1 MALGHQVDIL
11 GSNPDAIVLNEVY
24 NCKRSLLSSAGGT
37 LHATRWVEWAFFSHL
52 LCPSKVDIA
61 METGPYLYWLILAS
75 FLDSSFVLPK
85 IILQDAKRLLKATS
99 NSLQIRFQELIRFK
113 SRLLD
118 AKGCSQPFSW
128 AREYLLQA
136 RSARLDKPAEKPVVP
151 VAVTFVM
158 DATGEI
164 RRIWTR
170 LLVNLRL

>member
-1 MALGHQVDIL
+1 
-11 GSNPDAIVLNEVY
+11 
-24 NCKRSLLSSAGGT
+24 
-37 LHATRWVEWAFFSHL
+37 
-52 LCPSKVDIA
+52 
-61 METGPYLYWLILAS
+61 LAS
-75 FLDSSFVLPK
+75 FWILGTK

-128 AREYLLQA
+128 ALSGEYLLQA

-151 VAVTFVM
+151 LAVTFVM
-158 DATGEI
+158 DAAGKFVE
-164 RRIWTR
+164 